1 MPKKIPIIAATSFFD
16 KTRGYFT
23 NVNESKLMIGC
34 LMILMNVGAKYVDF
48 KFSKTQ
54 EQVLRNGLAR
64 ELIIFSAVFMGT
76 RDLVVSVLL
85 TGAFVLLSEVLF
97 HEKSQFCVLPE
108 YMKKLSK
115 VVDTNK
121 DGVVSPEEERR
132 AIEVLEKAEQMRQR
146 GLHANLV
153 NYLDVGI

>member
-1 MPKKIPIIAATSFFD
+1 MPKLKAVATSPSFFE
-16 KTRGYFT
+16 KFRLYFSH
-23 NVNESKLMIGC
+23 VNESKLLIGC

-76 RDLVVSVLL
+76 RDIVVSLLL

-97 HEKSQFCVLPE
+97 HEKSTYCVLPD

-115 VVDTNK
+115 VIDTNQ
-121 DGVVSPEEERR
+121 DGIVSPEEERR
-132 AIEVLEKAEQMRQR
+132 AIEVLEKAEQMRQK
-146 GLHANLV
+146 GLHTNLI
-153 NYLDVGI
+153 NYLDTGF

>member
-1 MPKKIPIIAATSFFD
+1 
-16 KTRGYFT
+16 
-23 NVNESKLMIGC
+23 
-34 LMILMNVGAKYVDF
+34 
-48 KFSKTQ
+48 
-54 EQVLRNGLAR
+54 
-64 ELIIFSAVFMGT
+64 
-76 RDLVVSVLL
+76 
-85 TGAFVLLSEVLF
+85 
-97 HEKSQFCVLPE
+97 
-108 YMKKLSK
+108 MKKLSK